1 MTITIHLIWFLAV
14 LLIMGFVAYILG
26 HCAGREESRERAEVL
41 RTVQMLANKNLLRLN
56 EDGRLAVDVEDIE
69 KLMDAR
75 KEISKQ
81 DADQ

>member
-1 MTITIHLIWFLAV
+1 MMIQINLWWFLAV

-56 EDGRLAVDVEDIE
+56 EDGSMAVDVEDIE
-69 KLMDAR
+69 KLMAAMKEEKAR
-75 KEISKQ
+75 
-81 DADQ
+81 DDG

>member
-1 MTITIHLIWFLAV
+1 MTITIHMIWFMAV

-41 RTVQMLANKNLLRLN
+41 KTVQMLADKNLLRLK

-69 KLMDAR
+69 KLMEAMKEEKAR
-75 KEISKQ
+75 
-81 DADQ
+81 DDG

>member
-41 RTVQMLANKNLLRLN
+41 RTVQMLADKNLLRLK
-56 EDGRLAVDVEDIE
+56 EDGSMAVDVEDIA
-69 KLMDAR
+69 KLMAVMKEEKAR
-75 KEISKQ
+75 
-81 DADQ
+81 DDG

>member
-41 RTVQMLANKNLLRLN
+41 RTVQMLADKNLLRIK
-56 EDGRLAVDVEDIE
+56 EDGSLAVDVEDIE
-69 KLMDAR
+69 KLMAAMKEEKAR
-75 KEISKQ
+75 
-81 DADQ
+81 DDG

>member
-41 RTVQMLANKNLLRLN
+41 KTVQMLANKNLLRLN
-56 EDGRLAVDVEDIE
+56 EDGSLAVDVEDIE

>member
-41 RTVQMLANKNLLRLN
+41 RTVQMLADKNLLRLK
-56 EDGRLAVDVEDIE
+56 EDGSMAVDVEDIE
-69 KLMDAR
+69 KLIAAMKEEKAR
-75 KEISKQ
+75 
-81 DADQ
+81 DDG

>member
-1 MTITIHLIWFLAV
+1 MIQINLWWFLAV

-56 EDGRLAVDVEDIE
+56 EDGRLAVDVEDVE
-69 KLMDAR
+69 KLRDAI
-75 KEISKQ
+75 KEEKKN
-81 DADQ
+81 DAE

>member
-1 MTITIHLIWFLAV
+1 MTITIHMIWFLAV

-56 EDGRLAVDVEDIE
+56 EDGRLAVDVEDVE
-69 KLMDAR
+69 KLRDAI
-75 KEISKQ
+75 KEEKKN
-81 DADQ
+81 DAE

>member
-1 MTITIHLIWFLAV
+1 MTITIHMICFLAV

-41 RTVQMLANKNLLRLN
+41 RTVQMLANKNLLKLN

-69 KLMDAR
+69 KLREAI
-75 KEISKQ
+75 KEEKK
-81 DADQ
+81 

>member
-56 EDGRLAVDVEDIE
+56 EDGRLAVAVEDIE

>member
-14 LLIMGFVAYILG
+14 LLIMGFVAYILW